1 MIWFKAPLDRVNC
14 RGRSGSGPWGGACA
28 ADAVAHAQS
37 ACRHSITSVHT
48 AIVSLRSTTY
58 SDKSFFIHRVM
69 AEDEAGGSGTAAE
82 TPSAGNL
89 KSLIKESIRE
99 LFHED
104 PTLLSSGDHR
114 RDSDRTTEEGE
125 SALDI
130 RSW

>member
-1 MIWFKAPLDRVNC
+1 M
-14 RGRSGSGPWGGACA
+14 RGRCGGACA
-28 ADAVAHAQS
+28 ECLS
-37 ACRHSITSVHT
+37 ALDHEYSSVHT

-58 SDKSFFIHRVM
+58 SDKSFLIHRVM
-69 AEDEAGGSGTAAE
+69 AENEAGGSGTAAE

-104 PTLLSSGDHR
+104 PTLLGSGDHR
-114 RDSDRTTEEGE
+114 RDPDRTTEEGE